1 MRQIHFHIPFQKT
14 FFKTSIFPRLTK
26 MRRIT
31 QHRWSNF
38 FFFSANSWKFSR
50 NESQCFHR
58 NYFKTRIKKRTIGE
72 KERWWMFNQKKIGT
86 PQNGEKLMRGGMGKS
101 TGTPSF
107 WRNTFFLPQDKI
119 PSLPSSFEILPFR
132 DSNFSLN
139 FLPSLKK
146 SY

>member
-1 MRQIHFHIPFQKT
+1 MRANSFSYSFPKT
-14 FFKTSIFPRLTK
+14 FFKTSIFPVWQK
-26 MRRIT
+26 WDVSHSIDGAI
-31 QHRWSNF
+31 F
-38 FFFSANSWKFSR
+38 FSFSANSWKFSR

-86 PQNGEKLMRGGMGKS
+86 QQNGEKLMRGGMGKS

>member
-1 MRQIHFHIPFQKT
+1 MRANSFSYSFPKT
-14 FFKTSIFPRLTK
+14 FFKTSIFPVWQK
-26 MRRIT
+26 WDVSHSIDGAI
-31 QHRWSNF
+31 F

-107 WRNTFFLPQDKI
+107 WRNTFFYLKTKFPLCLHHLK
-119 PSLPSSFEILPFR
+119 
-132 DSNFSLN
+132 FSLSETLT
-139 FLPSLKK
+139 FPLIFCRA
-146 SY
+146 

>member
-1 MRQIHFHIPFQKT
+1 MRANSFSYSFPKT
-14 FFKTSIFPRLTK
+14 FFKTSIFPVWQK
-26 MRRIT
+26 WDVSHSIDGAI
-31 QHRWSNF
+31 F

-107 WRNTFFLPQDKI
+107 WRNTFFFTSRQN
-119 PSLPSSFEILPFR
+119 SLFAFIIWNSPFPR
-132 DSNFSLN
+132 L
-139 FLPSLKK
+139 
-146 SY
+146 